1 MIICFEGID
10 GSGKSFQA
18 QLLARRLR
26 EASYPAVYLWAGSHS
41 SLTRPLT
48 RLCQRLLGMPSI
60 WKPQVARRAT
70 TATDQ
75 ASPAPVSGQVGEQYR
90 AYLVSIRRLFRWRLI
105 RGSWMLVSLL
115 EHTCEIWRGMLP
127 HLLRGRIVVCDR
139 YIYDSLVS
147 LAVLSGLGGAQLPW
161 LCRTPLLGL
170 LPAPSKSFFLDVPPN
185 IAFQRKEDVADIAL
199 LDVAAPLYRAAA
211 QCLGMEL
218 IDATGA
224 QDAIAEAIWQ
234 CTQPL
239 LVDVPRPSLQK
250 DSRIG

>member
-18 QLLARRLR
+18 QLLARRLCA
-26 EASYPAVYLWAGSHS
+26 ASYPAVYFWAGSHS

-48 RLCQRLLGMPSI
+48 RLCQRMLGMPSI
-60 WKPQVARRAT
+60 WKPQLARRAESLDDRL
-70 TATDQ
+70 A
-75 ASPAPVSGQVGEQYR
+75 PAPVSGQVGAQYQ
-90 AYLVSIRRLFRWRLI
+90 AYLVAIRRLFRWRMI

-115 EHTCEIWRGMLP
+115 EHTCEIWRGLLP
-127 HLLRGRIVVCDR
+127 RLLRGQIVVCDR

-147 LAVLSGLGGAQLPW
+147 LAVVSGQELPW

-170 LPAPSKSFFLDVPPN
+170 LPTPSKSFFLDVPPA
-185 IAFQRKEDVADIAL
+185 IAFQRKDDVADIAL

-218 IDATGA
+218 IDGTMA
-224 QDAIAEAIWQ
+224 QDAIAETIWQ
-234 CTQPL
+234 RTQPL
-239 LVDVPRPSLQK
+239 LADVPRAVLQE